1 MKKTNLNLKKLFFEI
16 EPTESLKGVVLSRLA
31 KEKEKVRRRKEFL
44 LQAGFVFSIGS
55 LAWAGIFF
63 GGEILVSDFWAIAS
77 LALSDL
83 RLVADYWQEFGWS
96 LLENFPAAE
105 IAGILLPVLLL
116 MFLVKKYGQ
125 QEPVLR
131 FNFR

>member
-1 MKKTNLNLKKLFFEI
+1 MKKTNLNLKKLVFEI
-16 EPTESLKGVVLSRLA
+16 EPPESLKGVVLSRLA
-31 KEKEKVRRRKEFL
+31 KEKEKVKRRKEFL
-44 LQAGFVFSIGS
+44 FRTGFVFSVGS

-83 RLVADYWQEFGWS
+83 WLVADYWQEFGWS

-105 IAGILLPVLLL
+105 IAGIFLPVLLL
-116 MFLVKKYGQ
+116 MFLIKKYGE
-125 QEPVLR
+125 QEKIMR
-131 FNFR
+131 FSYK